1 MPNQCRTWLAALL
14 VASSV
19 SLLGATVGGAE
30 LGLPGLPIQTCVPV
44 ISVSLCGGS
53 STAQP
58 ADSGGD
64 EARLLVRLRPGLS
77 NGRLDPLLAS
87 LGATIERSL
96 WQIRVLALRV
106 PAANEEQV
114 IRALQRHPDIEEV
127 EQEAFVSALDASPN
141 DAHWPGQWGVKRA
154 GFPTAWATTRGSAKT
169 IVAVVDTGVETSH
182 PDLRAALLPGRDFID
197 GDRTPS
203 DEHGHGTAVAGVLAA
218 RTNNHAGI
226 AGVCWNCRVLPV
238 RVLHR
243 DGSGDSATLAD
254 GIIWAVDRGA
264 DIINLSLGGDTT
276 TIAEDGALA
285 YAARHDVVL
294 VAAAGNDGKRIR
306 EYPAADKRVIA
317 VAASDPS
324 DRLYPW
330 SNRGAWVDISA
341 PRLQHL
347 AVAGRQLRDL
357 LRNIFRDATRG
368 RTCGPDPLSPSPGN
382 RGRNRGLRPAIGLAR
397 RAEARRGACISRH
410 PAEAAHISS
419 RPRHAAA
426 GHRRSTRPRRHVTV
440 IGSTSPEHPARRF
453 PTPVAGACHLSRVAR
468 RGRSGCSPSI
478 RDRCAES
485 DWRPRPALISAR
497 IIRSQPPVSGAEPT
511 RARMNPASRLASSSS
526 ASNFARYGFPT
537 RFGGQ

>member
-19 SLLGATVGGAE
+19 SLLGATAGGAE

-58 ADSGGD
+58 GDSGGD

-96 WQIRVLALRV
+96 WQIRILSLRV

-127 EQEAFVSALDASPN
+127 EQEAFLSALDASPN

-169 IVAVVDTGVETSH
+169 IVAVVDTGIETSH
-182 PDLRAALLPGRDFID
+182 PDLRAALLPGRDFVD

-243 DGSGDSATLAD
+243 DGSGNSATLAD

-294 VAAAGNDGKRIR
+294 VAAAGNEGSRTR
-306 EYPAADKRVIA
+306 EYPAADRRVIA

-330 SNRGAWVDISA
+330 SNRGEWVDISA
-341 PRLQHL
+341 PGCNTSPWRGGNYATFCGTSSATPL
-347 AVAGRQLRDL
+347 VAGLAALIRSVRPRATAAEIVDSVRRSASLDGRRLDAARAFRVTQPKRRTSPPDRGSRLRDIVGQ
-357 LRNIFRDATRG
+357 RV
-368 RTCGPDPLSPSPGN
+368 
-382 RGRNRGLRPAIGLAR
+382 
-397 RAEARRGACISRH
+397 RAVR
-410 PAEAAHISS
+410 
-419 RPRHAAA
+419 
-426 GHRRSTRPRRHVTV
+426 
-440 IGSTSPEHPARRF
+440 
-453 PTPVAGACHLSRVAR
+453 
-468 RGRSGCSPSI
+468 
-478 RDRCAES
+478 
-485 DWRPRPALISAR
+485 
-497 IIRSQPPVSGAEPT
+497 
-511 RARMNPASRLASSSS
+511 
-526 ASNFARYGFPT
+526 
-537 RFGGQ
+537 